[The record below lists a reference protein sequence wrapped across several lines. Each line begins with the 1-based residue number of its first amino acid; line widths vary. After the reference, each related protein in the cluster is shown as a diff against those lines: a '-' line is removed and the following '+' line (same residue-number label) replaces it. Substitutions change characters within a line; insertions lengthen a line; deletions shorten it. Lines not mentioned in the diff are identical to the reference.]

1 MKQTVTQSMFI
12 DSFVQFNRKDQ
23 FSYDALCAIFDYLE
37 SLESDTGEEY
47 ELDVIGICCDF
58 RESTIEDVIS
68 DFSLEF
74 TGDEDEIT
82 EQAMDWLNDHTI
94 VVSDNPLVYVQF

>member
-12 DSFVQFNRKDQ
+12 DSFITMGRKDQ

-47 ELDVIGICCDF
+47 ELDPIGICCDF